1 MPATLPPL
9 SHLFWFAIT
18 RLGEAQVL
26 LPAML
31 AMALWLVHRSGATR
45 VATLWLAFTGGAT
58 LLTTATKVAFIGW
71 GVGFAPLN
79 FTGISGHSMFA
90 AAILPVL
97 VRAGASTADD
107 HWHRPALLIGY
118 LLAVVVMVSRVATG
132 AHSWSE
138 ALTGFALGGLASA
151 AVLGYAAMPHT
162 PLPRTLLAGVALWL
176 VITPAGAPP
185 SQTHDWVTRLSL
197 TVSGHTKPY
206 TRRDMWRNYRKQKE
220 LDRQRAAPLTGKL
233 GNTLHVRAG

>member
-1 MPATLPPL
+1 MPATLLSP

-18 RLGEAQVL
+18 RLGEAQIL

-45 VATLWLAFTGGAT
+45 VATLWLGFTACAA

-71 GVGFAPLN
+71 GIGFAPLN

-107 HWHRPALLIGY
+107 QWHRPALLTGY
-118 LLAVVVMVSRVATG
+118 LLAMLVTISRVATG

-138 ALTGFALGGLASA
+138 ALAGYALGSAASA
-151 AVLGYAAMPHT
+151 AVIALAAM
-162 PLPRTLLAGVALWL
+162 
-176 VITPAGAPP
+176 
-185 SQTHDWVTRLSL
+185 Q
-197 TVSGHTKPY
+197 
-206 TRRDMWRNYRKQKE
+206 
-220 LDRQRAAPLTGKL
+220 
-233 GNTLHVRAG
+233 

>member
-1 MPATLPPL
+1 MPPASGDNGGMPVAL
-9 SHLFWFAIT
+9 SHPFWLAIT
-18 RLGEAQVL
+18 RLGEAQIL

-31 AMALWLVHRSGATR
+31 AMSLWLVHRSGATR
-45 VATLWLAFTGGAT
+45 VATLWLGVTTAAA

-97 VRAGASTADD
+97 MRAAASTADD

-118 LLAVVVMVSRVATG
+118 LLAVIVMVSRVKTG

-138 ALTGFALGGLASA
+138 ALTGFALGALASA
-151 AVLGYAAMPHT
+151 AVLGRAAMPHT

-185 SQTHDWVTRLSL
+185 SHTHGWVTQLSL
-197 TVSGHTKPY
+197 AVSGHSKPY
-206 TRRDMWRNYRKQKE
+206 TRHDMWRDYLKRQE
-220 LDRQRAAPLTGKL
+220 LERQRGGALTAS
-233 GNTLHVRAG
+233 R

>member
-1 MPATLPPL
+1 MLATLHPL
-9 SHLFWFAIT
+9 SQLFWFAIT
-18 RLGEAQVL
+18 RLGEAQIL

-45 VATLWLAFTGGAT
+45 VATLWLAVTAGAA

-97 VRAGASTADD
+97 VRAAASTADD
-107 HWHRPALLIGY
+107 HWHRPALLVGY
-118 LLAVVVMVSRVATG
+118 LLAVIVTVSRVATG

-151 AVLGYAAMPHT
+151 AVLSGAAMPHT

-176 VITPAGAPP
+176 VVTPAGAPP
-185 SQTHDWVTRLSL
+185 SHTHDWVTQLSL
-197 TVSGHTKPY
+197 TVSGHSKPY
-206 TRRDMWRNYRKQKE
+206 TRRDMWRSYLKQKE
-220 LDRQRAAPLTGKL
+220 LERQRAGSLTAA
-233 GNTLHVRAG
+233 R